1 MSINKGIDIQ
11 KLKIPQT
18 ESNEVI
24 IVKIDID
31 IYDLNEAQSIFT
43 LIRDTL
49 NTQNIIGIPTGVEM
63 SVSEIDDAIK
73 YLEDMKQRRII

>member
-31 IYDLNEAQSIFT
+31 IYDLSEAQSIFT

>member
-11 KLKIPQT
+11 KLNIPQA

-24 IVKIDID
+24 IVKINID
-31 IYDLNEAQSIFT
+31 IYDLAEAQSIFT
-43 LIRDTL
+43 SIRDTL

-73 YLEDMKQRRII
+73 YLEDMKQRRLL

>member
-31 IYDLNEAQSIFT
+31 IYDLSEAQSIFT

-63 SVSEIDDAIK
+63 SVSEINDAIK
-73 YLEDMKQRRII
+73 YLEDMKQRRTI